1 MLIATMIVVMMMVT
15 EMMMMMRR
23 MVMVMVDDD
32 DNKFLLYRVI
42 FMDVPNDT
50 ILERVTLRSIDP
62 VTGDR

>member
-1 MLIATMIVVMMMVT
+1 MLIATMIVVMIMVT

-23 MVMVMVDDD
+23 MVMVDDD